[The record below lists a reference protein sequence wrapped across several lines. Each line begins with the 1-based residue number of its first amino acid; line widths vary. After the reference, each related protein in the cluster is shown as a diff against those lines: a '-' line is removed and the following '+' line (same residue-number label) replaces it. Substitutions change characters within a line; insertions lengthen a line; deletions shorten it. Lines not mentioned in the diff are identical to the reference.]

1 MKRYTKVIRMTG
13 YYFTKEFEKKKH
25 HKNKVRE
32 IKEDTVAKF
41 FLEGDTE
48 VLVYFWER
56 DREIFIT
63 PESNPEDIK
72 RYLGEKFLNK

>member
-32 IKEDTVAKF
+32 VKEETVAKA
-41 FLEGDTE
+41 FLEGNTE
-48 VLVYFWER
+48 ILIYFQESE
-56 DREIFIT
+56 REIIIT
-63 PESNPEDIK
+63 PLSDPKDIK
-72 RYLGEKFLNK
+72 KYLGNKFLL

>member
-48 VLVYFWER
+48 VLVYFWES
-56 DREIFIT
+56 DREILIT